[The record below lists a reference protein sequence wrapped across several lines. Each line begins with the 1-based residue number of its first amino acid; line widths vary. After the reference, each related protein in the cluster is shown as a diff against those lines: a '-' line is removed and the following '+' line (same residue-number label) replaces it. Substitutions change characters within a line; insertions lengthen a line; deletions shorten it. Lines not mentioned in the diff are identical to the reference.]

1 MEQEKVI
8 CVNGS
13 FMAAPEAVIPV
24 LDGAL
29 LYGQGLFETILIKNG
44 KPELLEKHLKRLAR
58 SSGEL
63 AIALSFTM
71 DELSGMLDET
81 IKRSGCETGAA
92 RLTLT
97 AGVEGGKS
105 NCIIHMRPL
114 PYKQEHYVKGF
125 KAGFLSI
132 RKNERS
138 PLAGHKTTSFFE
150 NILARREAR
159 ARGLDEG
166 IFLNTLGQVAEGS
179 VSNIFFV
186 KDETVITPDIESG
199 PLPGI
204 MRGKVMEIC
213 RQKGIQVEERKVL
226 PGELQGCEE
235 AFITNSLLGVMPL
248 VNIDNRTLGGAI
260 TGEITGL
267 LMKELQVS
275 LY

>member
-1 MEQEKVI
+1 MEQGKVI

-13 FMAAPEAVIPV
+13 FMAAPEAVIPA
-24 LDGAL
+24 LDGGL

-44 KPELLEKHLKRLAR
+44 KPELLEQHLKRLAH
-58 SSGEL
+58 SSREL
-63 AIALSFTM
+63 SVALPFTQ
-71 DELSGMLDET
+71 DELSGMLGET

-97 AGVEGGKS
+97 AGAEGGKS
-105 NCIIHMRPL
+105 NCIIHIRPL
-114 PYKQEHYVKGF
+114 PYKREHYNKGF

-132 RKNERS
+132 QKNERS
-138 PLAGHKTTSFFE
+138 PLVGHKTTSYFE

-186 KDETVITPDIESG
+186 MAETVITPDMESG
-199 PLPGI
+199 LLPGI
-204 MRGKVMEIC
+204 VRGKVIEIC
-213 RQKGIQVEERKVL
+213 RQKGIPVEERKVL
-226 PGELQGCEE
+226 PGELQACEE

-248 VNIDNRTLGGAI
+248 VNIHNRELGGAI

-267 LMKELQVS
+267 LMKELQEGF
-275 LY
+275 Y